1 MNRRSSAERQIDH
14 QRAFVSEVFHNLSQP
29 LTALHCGLDLAL
41 ARDRTVPDL
50 RASIQNALQDAERL
64 RQRLLLV
71 RALSDAA
78 DPGDL
83 SQPTDLAELLREL
96 QQDMLP
102 LFESAVIAVEVKIH
116 GARIPVRGNKA
127 RLTQALF
134 CFLEY
139 LLRYATAGSTLRL
152 EVRSAAKQAAL
163 TITTAA
169 CLPIAPANNGDEA
182 APYSCEIEMAR
193 RSFRAAGGDFT
204 LLSAVSDQTVWRGTL
219 LVQ

>member
-1 MNRRSSAERQIDH
+1 MTFRSGAERQIDY

-29 LTALHCGLDLAL
+29 LTALHCSLDLAL
-41 ARDRTVPDL
+41 DRDRTVPDL
-50 RASIQNALQDAERL
+50 RASIQNALEDAERL

-102 LFESAVIAVEVKIH
+102 LFESGGIKLVMKISRD
-116 GARIPVRGNKA
+116 RIMVRGNKR
-127 RLTQALF
+127 RLMQALF

-139 LLRYATAGSTLRL
+139 LLRYAKTGAALTVQLRP
-152 EVRSAAKQAAL
+152 AAKQA
-163 TITTAA
+163 TITITASA
-169 CLPIAPANNGDEA
+169 YLPIAPATNETVA
-182 APYSCEIEMAR
+182 VPYSCEIEMAN
-193 RSFRAAGGDFT
+193 RSFRAAAGEFT
-204 LLSAVSDQTVWRGTL
+204 LVSVVSDQTVWRGTL
-219 LVQ
+219 LLW